1 MSIIYGYM
9 RVSSI
14 DQNEDRQ
21 LIELRKFG
29 VADEN
34 IYMDKMSGKD
44 FNRPGYQKLRRKCRP
59 GDLLVVKSLDRLGR
73 NYNDIIAEWGFLTKK
88 KQVDILILDMPLLDT
103 RRDRD
108 LIGTLI
114 SDIVLQ
120 LLSYVAQVEREN
132 IRQRQ
137 AEGIAT
143 AISRGVRFGRPP
155 LQIPPQFPDY
165 YRLWKM
171 KKFKPADAM
180 QHLGLTA
187 SQFYWMKRNYE
198 NNLMHS
204 SMEPESPEAEP

>member
-1 MSIIYGYM
+1 
-9 RVSSI
+9 
-14 DQNEDRQ
+14 
-21 LIELRKFG
+21 
-29 VADEN
+29 
-34 IYMDKMSGKD
+34 MDKMSGKD
-44 FNRPGYQKLRRKCRP
+44 FNRPGYQRLRRKCRP

-88 KQVDILILDMPLLDT
+88 RQVDILILDMPLLDT

-137 AEGIAT
+137 AEGIA
-143 AISRGVRFGRPP
+143 AAKSRGVRFGRPP
-155 LQIPPQFPDY
+155 LQMPPQFPDY

-187 SQFYWMKRNYE
+187 NQFYWMKRNYE
-198 NNLMHS
+198 NNLIHS
-204 SMEPESPEAEP
+204 VIDAESPEAEP